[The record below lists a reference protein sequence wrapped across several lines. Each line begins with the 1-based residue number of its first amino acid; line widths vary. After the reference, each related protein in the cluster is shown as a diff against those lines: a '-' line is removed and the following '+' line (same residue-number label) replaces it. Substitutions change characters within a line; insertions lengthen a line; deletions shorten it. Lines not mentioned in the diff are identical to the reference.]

1 MSIEMEHKQ
10 ITINPRIIKHLG
22 RDLITAPDVAVVELV
37 KNSIDAKADKVNLT
51 IFENDSYLYNY
62 ENNLTDIS
70 DDLFEF
76 LPKNC
81 LNSPFLLVE
90 DNGKGMNDYQLDKG
104 FLEIGTGLKLSD
116 TEEFTLGE
124 KGIGRLAAQ
133 RLESIYWLKRLQR
146 KKIMPLLHSLIGKI

>member
-76 LPKNC
+76 CTKNL
-81 LNSPFLLVE
+81 LNF
-90 DNGKGMNDYQLDKG
+90 
-104 FLEIGTGLKLSD
+104 
-116 TEEFTLGE
+116 
-124 KGIGRLAAQ
+124 
-133 RLESIYWLKRLQR
+133 
-146 KKIMPLLHSLIGKI
+146 